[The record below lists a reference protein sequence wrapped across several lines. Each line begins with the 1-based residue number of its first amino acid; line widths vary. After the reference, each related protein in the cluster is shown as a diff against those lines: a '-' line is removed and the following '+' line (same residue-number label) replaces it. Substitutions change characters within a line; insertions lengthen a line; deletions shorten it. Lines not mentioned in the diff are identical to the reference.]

1 MEEIPMKELFLILYI
16 VISCIHLYHSWM
28 DDTKRRPYT
37 KPVLLLLMAYY
48 AVAADQISWILMLA
62 LFTSWLG
69 DVLLIPK
76 GHKWFMI
83 GGTAF
88 LISHFLFMASYIPHV
103 QWNAVPW
110 LIIVA
115 AAAVYFGISFC
126 IIKAI
131 RPTTPAKMVW
141 PMARYLIINSSMNL
155 FALMRLLSVVI
166 KYGMILD
173 KELYGTLHSLPFD
186 RDAVVTRCVEIKRD
200 VVQQDEFDNGIRG
213 LLNFGHTFGHAIE
226 KLSDFGVSHGA
237 AVAKGMVIAAR
248 LAPLCGLCDVADELS
263 ALLLEYGFDISCP
276 YGADEI
282 YDALLSDKKR
292 RGGNIS
298 VVLPRAT
305 GDCTLV
311 TLPVEELENLLHKV
325 LG

>member
-1 MEEIPMKELFLILYI
+1 MEETPLKELFLILYI

-28 DDTKRRPYT
+28 NDTKRRPYT
-37 KPVLLLLMAYY
+37 KPVLLFLMAYY

-115 AAAVYFGISFC
+115 AAVIYFGISFC

-155 FALMRLLSVVI
+155 FALMRLLSV
-166 KYGMILD
+166 GSQ
-173 KELYGTLHSLPFD
+173 GSLVSYIG
-186 RDAVVTRCVEIKRD
+186 AVL
-200 VVQQDEFDNGIRG
+200 F
-213 LLNFGHTFGHAIE
+213 FA
-226 KLSDFGVSHGA
+226 S
-237 AVAKGMVIAAR
+237 
-248 LAPLCGLCDVADELS
+248 
-263 ALLLEYGFDISCP
+263 
-276 YGADEI
+276 
-282 YDALLSDKKR
+282 
-292 RGGNIS
+292 
-298 VVLPRAT
+298 
-305 GDCTLV
+305 DCTLFLV
-311 TLPVEELENLLHKV
+311 RYFRNPDVIFKRHFTVMLTYLAGELLIV
-325 LG
+325 LGLLMG